1 MINKL
6 FYRPLVILLLFFGIA
21 LSAEIRAAGGDDHT
35 HGDEPKVATQSAAP
49 RVVAATDNFEL
60 VGVLDA
66 TGITL
71 FLDRPGTT
79 EPVTDATIT
88 VDVDEKMLT
97 AVKQDNGT
105 FRIEGD
111 WAARGPTHDFV
122 FTVTSGETV
131 DLLSGTLELGEHA
144 LEDHGH
150 MSIGWILGL
159 GAGVLALLVGG
170 VLLRRRR
177 RSAFAAVTLVGCVS
191 LLFAYV
197 ASASGGDDHTH
208 GEDKPASEG
217 GYVLGAPD
225 SPRRLP
231 NGSLFVPKPTQRLLS
246 LRTTVATT
254 ATAPQT
260 TRLVGRLIA
269 DPARAGLVQSV
280 SGGRVVVSAGG
291 LPALGATVRAGE
303 VLAYVEPPLSGGD
316 VSSLMAERSRLTT
329 EIDIA
334 ERRYARLE
342 RLADTVARR
351 EIEDARAE
359 LDGLNRRRAALD
371 SGSARREALRAPV
384 SGKLVRMNAIA
395 GQVVAPETVLFE
407 ILTPGA
413 FLVEASGYSTQPA
426 GEKASARLPDG
437 RTLAL
442 SLVGRSAALDN
453 QALTL
458 QFRIVSEPADV
469 VLYTPV
475 TVLQTTAATVEGIPL
490 PRSAVVQT
498 TAGSPVV
505 WIKVAPETFQPREV
519 RITDIDGEQ
528 VMVVAGLKSPARVVV
543 AAAGLINQIR

>member
-1 MINKL
+1 MTEKL
-6 FYRPLVILLLFFGIA
+6 SCRPIAVLLLIVGMAF
-21 LSAEIRAAGGDDHT
+21 SPSPRAGGGDDHT
-35 HGDEPKVATQSAAP
+35 HGDEPTMATQSAAP
-49 RVVAATDNFEL
+49 RVVAATDKFEL

-71 FLDRPGTT
+71 YLDRPDTT
-79 EPVTDATIT
+79 EPVTDATIA
-88 VDVDEKMLT
+88 VDVDDKSLT
-97 AVKQDNGT
+97 AGTQDGGT
-105 FRIEGD
+105 FRIDGD
-111 WAARGPTHDFV
+111 WATRGPTHDFV
-122 FTVTSGETV
+122 FTVTAGETV
-131 DLLSGTLELGEHA
+131 DLLSGTLELGA
-144 LEDHGH
+144 VAADDHGH
-150 MSIGWILGL
+150 LPWGWIVGI
-159 GAGVLALLVGG
+159 GAGVLALLVGSA
-170 VLLRRRR
+170 LLRQR
-177 RSAFAAVTLVGCVS
+177 RSALAAVALLGCAS
-191 LLFAYV
+191 LLFAAATY
-197 ASASGGDDHTH
+197 AGGGDDHTH
-208 GEDKPASEG
+208 GDEEPVAEG

-231 NGSLFVPKPTQRLLS
+231 NGSLFVPKPTQRLLA

-260 TRLVGRLIA
+260 TRLLGRLVA

-280 SGGRVVVSAGG
+280 SGGRVIVASGG
-291 LPALGATVRAGE
+291 LPALGDSVRAGE
-303 VLAYVEPPLSGGD
+303 LLAYVEPPLSGGD
-316 VSSLMAERSRLTT
+316 VSSLLAERSRLTT

-334 ERRYARLE
+334 ERRYARLQ

-351 EIEDARAE
+351 EIEDVRAE
-359 LDGLNRRRAALD
+359 LEGLHRRRAALD
-371 SGSARREALRAPV
+371 SGSARREALLAPV

-407 ILTPGA
+407 ILAPGA
-413 FLVEASGYSTQPA
+413 YLVEASSYAAQRP

-442 SLVGRSAALDN
+442 TLVGSSAALDN

-458 QFRIVSEPADV
+458 RYRVDAVPEDIA
-469 VLYTPV
+469 LYTPV

-490 PRSAVVQT
+490 PRGAVVQT

-528 VMVVAGLKSPARVVV
+528 IMVVAGLKSPARVVV